1 MSYMQSPHSV
11 RVTYIKFIASSYSK
25 TGGAIL
31 QPKVK
36 VFFFLGVVE
45 STKTMGTN
53 DPFTSNEI
61 HTHLKTN
68 ESPNQYAGDRVLQ
81 SDGRG
86 FHRDG
91 QNINNVDQES
101 YFHRNRIKRKLNFSP
116 GQRVFLTVCTF
127 MSKQSYHISTENC
140 GKFKLISS

>member
-11 RVTYIKFIASSYSK
+11 RVTYIKFNVSSYSS

-31 QPKVK
+31 RPKVK
-36 VFFFLGVVE
+36 LFYFQVVE

-68 ESPNQYAGDRVLQ
+68 ESRNQYARDRVIQ
-81 SDGRG
+81 SDGQG

-91 QNINNVDQES
+91 HNINKLDQES
-101 YFHRNRIKRKLNFSP
+101 YFHRNRIKRKFNFSP
-116 GQRVFLTVCTF
+116 GQIIFLTVCTF
-127 MSKQSYHISTENC
+127 HVQTVLPHIN
-140 GKFKLISS
+140 